1 MSYLSPL
8 LSYSPADIIIMFQF
22 NPLDL
27 FFVFISSFLVVS
39 SLNYL
44 VLSVLFVE
52 LQLLFQILV

>member
-22 NPLDL
+22 NPLHL